1 MVQSTEGKVIHSREP
16 LWDPKRWLPTTRE
29 EVDARGWDQ
38 PDVILISG
46 DAYVDHPAF
55 GTAAV
60 GRMLEAEGLN
70 VAIVAQPN
78 WRDDLRDFK
87 KLGPPKMFF
96 GVTAGCMDSMVNR
109 YTAAKKMRSEDAYT
123 PGGEHGFRPDY
134 ATTVYSKILKE
145 LFPEVPVMIG
155 GIEASLRRVT
165 HYDYWSD
172 ELMPSILESSK
183 ADLLIY
189 GMGELPLRETV
200 RLLKQG
206 VPFSS
211 LTTIPHTAVLLPEG
225 ESAQKNKRWDDFTLH
240 SHADCLEDRE
250 LYATNFKDI
259 ETESNRVKAR
269 RLFQQTGERTLVVNP
284 PFPTM
289 TEKQID
295 AAFDLPYTRL
305 PHPKYRKRG
314 PIPAYEM
321 IKHSINMHR
330 GCFGGCSFCTISA
343 HQGKFVAS
351 RSKTSILREVES
363 IKLMPDFRGTISDV
377 GGPSANMYKMK
388 GKEQWICDE
397 CIRPSCIWP
406 DVCRN
411 LDTDHTDLLD
421 IYKSVRETEGVKH
434 AYVASGIRYDLFLH
448 EKGASPKA
456 KESHDR
462 YIEELAEHHVPG
474 RIKVAPEHTS
484 DHVLRVMRK
493 PTFDLFYKFKEKFDA
508 AIKKA
513 GKKKTPVIPYF
524 ISSHPGSRPEDM
536 AELALKTKDLGFR
549 LEQVQ
554 DFTPTPM
561 TVATEIYAT
570 GVHPY
575 DGANVCVARTPEEKQ
590 EQRSF
595 FFWYKPEM
603 RATLRKSMTRLGL
616 GGIARRLLD
625 EKRQTEDVTPPP
637 HIAPCG
643 MQVPAN
649 VAMSKT
655 PVISPHGQ
663 RLAAATKRKKQPQHT
678 APCGMKVPADVAKSK
693 TPVISPDGSQFE
705 APTKK
710 RKPPRM
716 EKQKPSRKKAKK
728 IDPRGVQTD
737 SKPTPFGKFFKKR

>member
-1 MVQSTEGKVIHSREP
+1 MPSIPTHLATQPPAGAPAKVYSHEP
-16 LWDPKRWLPTTRE
+16 VWDAKRWLPTTAD
-29 EVDARGWDQ
+29 EVKARGWDYV
-38 PDVILISG
+38 DVIIVSG

-55 GTAAV
+55 GTAV
-60 GRMLEAEGLN
+60 IGRIIEREGLR
-70 VAIVAQPN
+70 VAILPQPN

-87 KLGPPKMFF
+87 KLGAPRLFF
-96 GVTAGCMDSMVNR
+96 GVTSGCMDSMINR
-109 YTAAKKMRSEDAYT
+109 YTAAKKLRSEDAYT
-123 PGGEHGFRPDY
+123 PGGEQGFRPDY
-134 ATTVYSKILKE
+134 AATVYAQILKK
-145 LFPEVPVMIG
+145 LFPEVPVLLG

-172 ELMPSILESSK
+172 TLKPGILAESG
-183 ADLLIY
+183 ADMLVY
-189 GMGELPLRETV
+189 GMGELPLLEIL
-200 RLLKQG
+200 RLLKRG

-211 LTTIPHTAVLLPEG
+211 LTTIAQTAVWMPPG
-225 ESAQKNKRWDDFTLH
+225 APAPKNQNWEDFSLH
-240 SHADCLEDRE
+240 THEECLGDRA
-250 LYATNFKDI
+250 LYAANFKNI

-269 RLFQQTGERTLVVNP
+269 RLFQQTGDRLMIVNP

-289 TEKQID
+289 TEEQID
-295 AAFDLPYTRL
+295 RSWELPYTRL

-351 RSKTSILREVES
+351 RSKASILREVEE
-363 IKLMPDFRGTISDV
+363 IKQMPDFRGTISDL
-377 GGPSANMYKMK
+377 GGPSGNMYKMK

-411 LDTDHTDLLD
+411 LDTDHTALLD

-448 EKGASPKA
+448 DKDDRAQVKR
-456 KESHDR
+456 SHDR
-462 YIEELAEHHVPG
+462 YVEELAAHHVPG
-474 RIKVAPEHTS
+474 RLKVAPEHTS
-484 DHVLRVMRK
+484 DHVLRIMRK
-493 PTFDLFYKFKEKFDA
+493 PTFDLFYKFKEKFDRA
-508 AIKKA
+508 TKKA
-513 GKKKTPVIPYF
+513 GKPDTPVVPYF

-575 DGANVCVARTPEEKQ
+575 DMKPVEVARTPEEKQ

-603 RATLRKSMTRLGL
+603 RDAIRRSMQRLGL
-616 GGIARRLLD
+616 GAIAKRLLD
-625 EKRQTEDVTPPP
+625 EKRATKDVTPPP
-637 HIAPCG
+637 HI
-643 MQVPAN
+643 
-649 VAMSKT
+649 T
-655 PVISPHGQ
+655 
-663 RLAAATKRKKQPQHT
+663 
-678 APCGMKVPADVAKSK
+678 PCGMKVPRGAMGQQRPQV
-693 TPVISPDGSQFE
+693 GGGGQC
-705 APTKK
+705 AP
-710 RKPPRM
+710 KPG
-716 EKQKPSRKKAKK
+716 K
-728 IDPRGVQTD
+728 
-737 SKPTPFGKFFKKR
+737 KFFGQRRGRWEK